1 MTIPQFLNQK
11 SDLFGFLC
19 GDHASTSLC
28 FENGVGVGAQIGFA
42 ANQQQRHVW
51 STVVRDFCDAIRSL
65 LRTKLQQEHQQQRL
79 PGYHL
84 ERTFS
89 NEVRDAT
96 LKHTRNT
103 SVPG

>member
-28 FENGVGVGAQIGFA
+28 FANGVGVGAQIGFA

-51 STVVRDFCDAIRSL
+51 SAVVCDFCDAIRSI
-65 LRTKLQQEHQQQRL
+65 LRTKLHKSTNNNNV

-96 LKHTRNT
+96 LKHTRKT